1 VPQPVGDRELR
12 ENYKILDFI
21 VFLIKAKGSS
31 YENLLKK
38 SEDYI
43 TKSSI
48 QIIKTKVKVPC
59 LNVHS
64 VS

>member
-1 VPQPVGDRELR
+1 MPQPVGDKELR

-38 SEDYI
+38 SEDY
-43 TKSSI
+43 K
-48 QIIKTKVKVPC
+48 
-59 LNVHS
+59 
-64 VS
+64 